1 MIKLL
6 DAYRHMS
13 VRLFAL
19 GGVPY
24 EEAAAIRE
32 LLDRNNVQFY
42 ETPKSK
48 WGFSDQAIYLPN
60 DEDYSRARDL
70 IDNYQEKLSRS
81 IERQEPVRNAWGQRT
96 GLRWF
101 KDNPQL
107 ALAGIALILLILA
120 LMFMPII
127 TMIRM

>member
-1 MIKLL
+1 MG
-6 DAYRHMS
+6 

-24 EEAAAIRE
+24 EEAEAIRE
-32 LLDRNNVQFY
+32 LLHRNKIPFY
-42 ETPKSK
+42 ETPKTK
-48 WGFSDQAIYLPN
+48 WGFSAQAIYLPN
-60 DEDYSRARDL
+60 DEHNDRARDL
-70 IDNYQEKLSRS
+70 IDEYQEKLRRS
-81 IERQEPVRNAWGQRT
+81 IKRQEPVRNAWGQRT